1 MAVTRRGGE
10 EGVLAFPL
18 SEWLRVPRSIEHPG
32 WDWSTKPESCDFEEL
47 NLILQE
53 SRKLGK
59 ALENLSRCIAVSD
72 ESDQDPRAYNS
83 SLLRPRV
90 IGEWIGR
97 EENDADPLAAE
108 MLQPPVPKNKNEQWE
123 GEDSSGSP
131 AGRKGTIDKHLDSA
145 VHKNKKIKL
154 EVQARQLRNKQVT
167 ITGLF
172 KKSTERGETRYVN
185 TFELVEDF
193 SATNIPI
200 QGLVNE
206 ILQRFLMKT
215 IPNCGAV
222 PNSDTLR
229 REHLPEAYAAHE
241 EYLKW
246 QNERFQVCLR
256 CMRRGH

>member
-1 MAVTRRGGE
+1 TKKKKPQLISTE
-10 EGVLAFPL
+10 D
-18 SEWLRVPRSIEHPG
+18 RVQTYEKGTLHADGRILFCSI
-32 WDWSTKPESCDFEEL
+32 C
-47 NLILQE
+47 N
-53 SRKLGK
+53 
-59 ALENLSRCIAVSD
+59 VSLD
-72 ESDQDPRAYNS
+72 H
-83 SLLRPRV
+83 L
-90 IGEWIGR
+90 
-97 EENDADPLAAE
+97 
-108 MLQPPVPKNKNEQWE
+108 
-123 GEDSSGSP
+123 
-131 AGRKGTIDKHLDSA
+131 RKGTIDKHLDSA
-145 VHKNKKIKL
+145 MHKNKKMKL

-246 QNERFQVCLR
+246 QNERFRVCLR